1 MTADTVHRIGLSV
14 KKEALLLRDSNRSET
29 QRLIDLINPAS
40 LYLDGDLHI
49 VKVRIHPPIPQM
61 RILDREIL
69 NNRHGGFQGKL
80 ARRRDAGNDSSMRI
94 ADFSDD
100 RHCCYWLWSNR
111 SFLFLLLGYGSAR
124 GFVDLLVD
132 AFTHVAVGNHGAHL
146 HISLFHRQLFGC
158 QVDTGRCV
166 VQGGDTDQVG
176 DNHLRRS
183 VETAIDVEVST
194 EWRQIL
200 ARSIVNL
207 HANLVCPAVLEIVG

>member
-1 MTADTVHRIGLSV
+1 MGVSHSRNSHLRHDGGVFFLVLRGDRPSLVSHILMTADTVHRIGLSV

-80 ARRRDAGNDSSMRI
+80 AGRRDAGNNSPLRI

-100 RHCCYWLWSNR
+100 RHCCS
-111 SFLFLLLGYGSAR
+111 
-124 GFVDLLVD
+124 
-132 AFTHVAVGNHGAHL
+132 
-146 HISLFHRQLFGC
+146 
-158 QVDTGRCV
+158 
-166 VQGGDTDQVG
+166 
-176 DNHLRRS
+176 
-183 VETAIDVEVST
+183 
-194 EWRQIL
+194 
-200 ARSIVNL
+200 
-207 HANLVCPAVLEIVG
+207 